1 MKWKLNIDILTRYAQ
16 LKNKLVKQKTEY
28 RYCPPN
34 KKEISKYTRYIIIKG
49 LGDMENRFSSSN
61 IHFNIMY

>member
-1 MKWKLNIDILTRYAQ
+1 MEIKYRYF
-16 LKNKLVKQKTEY
+16 NKICLVKEQISKAKTEY
-28 RYCPPN
+28 RYYPPN

-49 LGDMENRFSSSN
+49 LRDMENRFSSSN